1 MFVTNEYTLIIVLLF
16 KDTVNV
22 WSLDRRHAHLDH
34 RLTVGNETYKP
45 YHCETT
51 LSTCGLTEVDYHNL
65 YPQDT
70 YRTHIRTLTHSV
82 NKSKELI
89 FIHSFL
95 SDIHVYMDT
104 GNA

>member
-1 MFVTNEYTLIIVLLF
+1 VTLVLQLFVIYFFMFVTNEYTLIIVLLF

-51 LSTCGLTEVDYHNL
+51 LSTCGLTEVDFNPKY
-65 YPQDT
+65 
-70 YRTHIRTLTHSV
+70 V
-82 NKSKELI
+82 W
-89 FIHSFL
+89 
-95 SDIHVYMDT
+95 SDR
-104 GNA
+104 GRL